1 MDVFLQILISG
12 LTLGAMYAVSSIG
25 LAMVWGSLGMLN
37 MAHGVLLTIGGY
49 ASYGAVKNLGMPAVI
64 GLPAAMAASMVVGL
78 VIYYA
83 MIQFMYRKEA
93 FETNVIIATFG
104 LSILL
109 ENIVLKI
116 WGAYPFTQPFA
127 VSDGFYLSNVH
138 IPYQNLVI
146 LGSSLVLMLIVAW
159 LMNRTRMGRAIRAA
173 AQNRDAAQLMGVN
186 IGRVFAKVM
195 ALAGVVAAVSGVMLS
210 SLTTLAPTMGYDPM
224 LKAFIICIIAG
235 LGNVGGSFYS
245 AFFLGLFEVSIQYF
259 FGVRFGFPALLLLVI
274 LALMWRPYGVFG
286 QRKVARA

>member
-1 MDVFLQILISG
+1 MDALLQILFSG
-12 LTLGAMYAVSSIG
+12 MTLGAMYAISAIG

-83 MIQFMYRKEA
+83 IIQFMYQKVA

-109 ENIVLKI
+109 ENIVLKV
-116 WGAYPFTQPFA
+116 WGAYPFAQPFA
-127 VSDGFYLSNVH
+127 VPDGFYFSNVYF
-138 IPYQNLVI
+138 PYQNLMI
-146 LGSSLVLMLIVAW
+146 IGSSLVLMLIVAW
-159 LMNRTRMGRAIRAA
+159 LLKKTRMGRAIRAT

-186 IGRVFAKVM
+186 IGRVFAQVM
-195 ALAGVVAAVSGVMLS
+195 AVAGVVAAVSGVMLS

-235 LGNVGGSFYS
+235 LGNVAGTFFS
-245 AFFLGLFEVSIQYF
+245 AFILGIFEASIQYF

-274 LALMWRPYGVFG
+274 LVLMWRPYGVFG
-286 QRKVARA
+286 QRKVIRA